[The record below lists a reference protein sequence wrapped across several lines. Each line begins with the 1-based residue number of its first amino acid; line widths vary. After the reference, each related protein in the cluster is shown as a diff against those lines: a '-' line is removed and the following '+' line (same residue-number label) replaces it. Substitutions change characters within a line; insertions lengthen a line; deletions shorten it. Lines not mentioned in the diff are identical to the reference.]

1 MKTWNTYI
9 ILLLA
14 WLLTGATAELRAQ
27 TWDPDSPPEPGLLSV
42 TLTSSPAGCAYFS
55 QSWNGAHIAGTQ
67 VTIEAEPYRDYDFV
81 AWVDEQGVQLTTEK
95 SYTFTVERNRRFT
108 AQLQFN
114 PKDNPEEPGSGYYK
128 LVTTASPTNG
138 GWIGQSGQGLYLTG
152 ESVTLTAY
160 AYPDYA
166 FSHWERQ
173 GERVGDEP
181 TLTFTMPK
189 GHAYYTAV
197 YTWNPASPS
206 EPGQA
211 TAWLYLQN
219 NLPEGGY
226 VAQSGNGVYALGSE
240 VTVEASPY
248 IGYQFDGWYANGQ
261 LLSTRHAYTFTI
273 QVARMTV
280 AARFS
285 KKPTSPDNPSD
296 PTTPDTPT
304 EDIKPVDEQG
314 EAAHGEIQVQGLAI
328 PGQKITVSALPE
340 EGFAF
345 EGWYLNGELIEDAE
359 KVYQL
364 MVENDTKNLVAKF
377 RELPFQLTLEG
388 GTKGW
393 AEVARYRGTIARL
406 EAKEVE
412 GYTFMGWYRGEE
424 LLSKE
429 LRYELDV
436 TSLRAALPEITA
448 KYVEGATAN
457 ASLEGT
463 SKAARTFVVDGVLHI
478 EPLTDMSMAVWVVS
492 AQGRTVYQGVLTE
505 ALQLS
510 VPAGFYVVA
519 IQQGA
524 MRVTEK
530 VRVDTYK

>member
-14 WLLTGATAELRAQ
+14 WLLSGAAAELRAQ

-42 TLTSSPAGCAYFS
+42 TLTSSPAGCAYFT
-55 QSWNGAHIAGTQ
+55 QTWEGEHKAGTQ
-67 VTIEAEPYRDYDFV
+67 VTISVEPYRDYDFV
-81 AWVDEQGVQLTTEK
+81 AWVDEQGAQLTTES
-95 SYTFTVERNRRFT
+95 SYTFTIAKNRRFT

-114 PKDNPEEPGSGYYK
+114 PKENPAEPGGSYYK
-128 LVTTASPTNG
+128 VVTTASPTNG
-138 GWIGQSGQGLYLTG
+138 GWIAQSGQGIYEVG
-152 ESVTLTAY
+152 QSVTLTAY

-173 GERVGDEP
+173 GERVGDEL
-181 TLTFTMPK
+181 TLTFTMPSN
-189 GHAYYTAV
+189 HAYYTAV

-226 VAQSGNGVYALGSE
+226 VAQSGNGVYTLGSE

-261 LLSTRHAYTFTI
+261 LLSTRYAYTFTI

-280 AARFS
+280 EARFS
-285 KKPTSPDNPSD
+285 KKPTSPGTPSE

-304 EDIKPVDEQG
+304 VDIKPEG
-314 EAAHGEIQVQGLAI
+314 ESGAASHGEIQVQGLAI
-328 PGQKITVSALPE
+328 PGQKITVTATPE
-340 EGFAF
+340 EGYAF

-364 MVENDTKNLVAKF
+364 MVENDTKSLVAKF
-377 RELPFQLTLEG
+377 RELPFQLVLEG
-388 GTKGW
+388 GEKSW
-393 AEVARYRGTIARL
+393 AEVTRYRGTIARL
-406 EAKEVE
+406 QAKEVT
-412 GYTFMGWYRGEE
+412 GYTFLGWYRGET
-424 LLSKE
+424 LLSKA

-436 TSLRAALPEITA
+436 TSLRASLPQVTA

-457 ASLEGT
+457 ASIASASE
-463 SKAARTFVVDGVLHI
+463 VVRLYAQAGVLHI
-478 EPLTDMSMAVWVVS
+478 EPCCAEPLEVWVV
-492 AQGRTVYQGVLTE
+492 AIQGRTLYHGWLSDAV
-505 ALQLS
+505 QLS
-510 VPAGFYVVA
+510 VPSGICLVW
-519 IQQGA
+519 IQRRGERFVQRLI
-524 MRVTEK
+524 MN
-530 VRVDTYK
+530 

>member
-1 MKTWNTYI
+1 MKTFNTYI

-14 WLLTGATAELRAQ
+14 WLLSGVTAELRAQ
-27 TWDPDSPPEPGLLSV
+27 TWNPDSPPEPGLLSV

-55 QSWNGAHIAGTQ
+55 QSWDGERVAGTE
-67 VTIEAEPYRDYDFV
+67 VTIHVEPYRDYDFV
-81 AWVDEQGVQLTTEK
+81 AWVDEQGAPVSALPD
-95 SYTFTVERNRRFT
+95 YTFTVTKNRRFT

-160 AYPDYA
+160 AYPDYE

-173 GERVGDEP
+173 GERVGNEP

-226 VAQSGNGVYALGSE
+226 VSQSGNGVYALGSE

-261 LLSTRHAYTFTI
+261 RLSTKHAYTFTI
-273 QVARMTV
+273 QVSRITV
-280 AARFS
+280 EARFS
-285 KKPTSPDNPSD
+285 KKPTSPDTPSD
-296 PTTPDTPT
+296 PTIPDMPT
-304 EDIKPVDEQG
+304 VEIKAVDEMGQ
-314 EAAHGEIQVQGLAI
+314 EAHGFVQVNGLAI
-328 PGQKITVSALPE
+328 PGQKITVTATPE
-340 EGFAF
+340 EGYAF
-345 EGWYLNGELIEDAE
+345 EGWYLNGEFVEDAE
-359 KVYQL
+359 RTYQL
-364 MVENDTKNLVAKF
+364 MVENDTQSLVAVF
-377 RELPFQLTLEG
+377 RELPFLLTVDG
-388 GTKGW
+388 GEKDW
-393 AEVARYRGTIARL
+393 AEVIRYCGSIAQLRAR
-406 EAKEVE
+406 EVS
-412 GYTFMGWYRGEE
+412 GYTFAGWYQGET

-429 LRYELDV
+429 LIYALNV
-436 TSLRAALPEITA
+436 NLLRAALPQITA
-448 KYVEGATAN
+448 KYLEGVTAN
-457 ASLEGT
+457 ASV
-463 SKAARTFVVDGVLHI
+463 KVDAVCVYAQSGKLYI
-478 EPLTDMSMAVWVVS
+478 KPPSAQPMEVWVVS
-492 AQGRTVYQGVLTE
+492 VNGRTVYHGLLAEVI
-505 ALQLS
+505 QL
-510 VPAGFYVVA
+510 PIPTGLYFVVV
-519 IQQGA
+519 QQRGERQVEKI
-524 MRVTEK
+524 RVE
-530 VRVDTYK
+530 